1 MIKYDYLAH
10 SYLSLRRPLRP
21 FFLRIFYQKTLLL
34 TRIRLPLFCLID
46 TLLFPFYNETGSLKS
61 YPQGGPMATAPSR
74 LIFGLIPWYSFLI
87 VTGAALAVYLG
98 AREEKRAGLKKD
110 TVIDFALWALPIG
123 IIGARIY
130 YVAFSWDSYKDDLL
144 SVMRIWEGGIAI
156 YGGVIAG
163 LITAWFFCK
172 HRNIS
177 FFTLCDVIAPGLVL
191 AQAIGRWG
199 NYFNQEAYGLA
210 VSNPS
215 LQFFPFAVFIEADG
229 LWHMATFFYESL
241 WNLLVFLFLIRAR
254 RVFFRYRGDVISFY
268 ALLYACGRLII
279 EDFRMDSLYAA
290 QGLRISQL
298 LSVVLCLFVLGRYVR
313 LFRACPAFAGLPCRL
328 FLCAAGLC
336 DLAAAA
342 WMLNL
347 IPYTV
352 PSVFV
357 RFLLLSLCSVLNMLA
372 LFLLYGK
379 CAEGEIIYADHQ
391 N

>member
-1 MIKYDYLAH
+1 
-10 SYLSLRRPLRP
+10 
-21 FFLRIFYQKTLLL
+21 
-34 TRIRLPLFCLID
+34 
-46 TLLFPFYNETGSLKS
+46 
-61 YPQGGPMATAPSR
+61 MAVAPSR
-74 LIFGLIPWYSFLI
+74 LIFGVIPWYSFLI
-87 VTGAALAVYLG
+87 VAGAALAVYLG
-98 AREEKRAGLKKD
+98 AREEKCAGLKKD
-110 TVIDFALWALPIG
+110 TVIDFALWALPCG

-130 YVAFSWDSYKDDLL
+130 YVIFSWSSFKDNFL
-144 SVMRIWEGGIAI
+144 SVFRIWEGGIAI

-163 LITAWFFCK
+163 LITAWVFSK
-172 HRNIS
+172 HRKIS
-177 FFTLCDVIAPGLVL
+177 FFTLCDVIAPGLIL

-199 NYFNQEAYGLA
+199 NYFNQEAYGLT
-210 VSNPS
+210 VKNPA

-290 QGLRISQL
+290 RDLRISQL
-298 LSVVLCLFVLGRYVR
+298 LSVVLCLLILGRYVR
-313 LFRACPAFAGLPCRL
+313 LFRARPALSGLSCRL
-328 FLCAAGLC
+328 SLCVAGLC
-336 DLAAAA
+336 DLAAIL

-347 IPYTV
+347 IPYTA
-352 PSVFV
+352 PSVFI
-357 RFLLLSLCSVLNMLA
+357 RFLLLALCSIVNILA

-379 CAEGEIIYADHQ
+379 CAEGEIVYADHQ